1 VPFANFRPTTLL
13 DRKPRQSTALE
24 TGVLLAFAFFGMAV
38 LFIATRQGAGLSPD
52 SAGYIVMAKTLLLRG
67 TLLDIGGWQGYTP
80 AVVFPPLF
88 PAVLS
93 LLGAL
98 GLDPVIGARVLNTV
112 LFGANIF
119 LIGRILLRLTS
130 SLVAAA
136 GAAFFSLTSLCL
148 LLIHSM
154 AWTEPLFLFL
164 MLTSLFLLSSY
175 MTAESPH
182 YKFLIGASLLAA
194 LGVLTR
200 KAGLGLVLTGFLGV
214 LFWGRGKTFFKRLPE
229 AALFLSFSVML
240 LGGWSLWK
248 NHAGHGIYEVK
259 TLAFHPVLSDFFRQ
273 TAFTVSVW
281 LVPESVPALVRA
293 GSLLIVLSVF
303 FVAGL
308 FVSSKDKKPF
318 PVLILLLAL
327 FILCHFAV
335 YAGSI
340 AFFANQFVDNRAL
353 SPVFAACV
361 ILVGFVL
368 HCLCEVRFVS
378 KAFKVSLILFGG
390 LLGIS
395 YAARAASWV
404 AETASQGQ
412 GYASLAWKSSPTME
426 AVRGLPEGI
435 PLYTNAPDAVYL
447 LTGKLSS
454 GLPAKYVSRKIH
466 VAGLKEN
473 NAYPVEWNKMM
484 RELKDGRG
492 VLVYFDELRARPYYP
507 TKTDLEK
514 DLALARRE
522 STRDGI
528 LYRF

>member
-1 VPFANFRPTTLL
+1 M
-13 DRKPRQSTALE
+13 KPRPKTALE
-24 TGVLLAFAFFGMAV
+24 TGVLLALAFIGMGI
-38 LFIATRQGAGLSPD
+38 LLLATRQGAGLSPD
-52 SAGYIVMAKTLLLRG
+52 SASYLAMARNLLSEGRLRDLG
-67 TLLDIGGWQGYTP
+67 TWQGFAP

-93 LLGAL
+93 LLGLL
-98 GLDPVIGARVLNTV
+98 GLDPVTAARVLNAIF
-112 LFGANIF
+112 FGANIF
-119 LIGRILLRLTS
+119 LIGWILLRLTS
-130 SLVAAA
+130 SLAVAAI
-136 GAAFFSLTSLCL
+136 GAFFSLTSLCL

-164 MLTSLFLLSSY
+164 MLTALYLLSSY
-175 MTAESPH
+175 LTAESPH
-182 YKFLIGASLLAA
+182 YGFLLLASLLAA

-200 KAGLGLVLTGFLGV
+200 KAGLGLVLTGFSGLLLLG
-214 LFWGRGKTFFKRLPE
+214 RRKNFFKRLLE
-229 AALFLSFSVML
+229 AATFLSFSVIL
-240 LGGWSLWK
+240 LGGWSVWK

-259 TLAFHPVLSDFFRQ
+259 ALAFHPFLHDFFRQ

-281 LVPESVPALVRA
+281 LVPESVPVFVRA
-293 GSLLIVLSVF
+293 GILFIFLAGF
-303 FVAGL
+303 FAAGFL
-308 FVSSKDKKPF
+308 ASSKDKTPF
-318 PVLILLLAL
+318 PVLILLFAF
-327 FILCHFAV
+327 FIVCHFAV

-340 AFFANQFVDNRAL
+340 TFFANQFVDNRAL
-353 SPVFAACV
+353 SPVFAAGV
-361 ILVGFVL
+361 ILVFFVL
-368 HCLCEVRFVS
+368 HRLAQSRPFS
-378 KAFKVSLILFGG
+378 TALKASLILLGAV
-390 LLGIS
+390 LGIS

-426 AVRGLPEGI
+426 AVRALPEGI

-473 NAYPVEWNKMM
+473 SAYSSEWNKMM
-484 RELKDGRG
+484 REIKDGRG
-492 VLVYFDELRARPYYP
+492 VLAYFDELRARPYYP

-514 DLALARRE
+514 DLAPAQGE